1 MGQDKKKSPNPRDQG
16 AERIATEEARKRQKK
31 SMSQERD
38 DMVPDPN
45 RKLGKR
51 HD

>member
-1 MGQDKKKSPNPRDQG
+1 MGQDNKKSPSPRDRG
-16 AERIATEEARKRQKK
+16 AERIAAEEARKRQKK

-38 DMVPDPN
+38 EIVPDPN